1 MEKIWE
7 YISKN
12 KIIIKK
18 IILSDS
24 KTDVKKIIVHPI
36 ELKGEQKWQIE
47 KYVGAQVFHS
57 NVDFENLKT
66 LPFDDYKQITVE
78 ATGTTGVFSATKT
91 GYKLKEKQNN
101 IKQINLQHNKQKQYF
116 INEGDD
122 VPALVD
128 LGIFTRDGKIVSS
141 MYDKF
146 KQINKFIEIIDAS
159 LKNFSGQEITILD
172 FGCGK
177 SYLTFLIYYYFEKLR
192 KIKAKI
198 IGYDLKADVIEHCNQ
213 IAKKYG
219 YDGLQFVVSDVKSDK
234 LYNNKIDMVISLHA
248 CDTATDYAL
257 NFAIENH
264 VKYIFSV
271 PCCQHEVN
279 LSIAKAGDFDILLK
293 DGLFKERFSAL
304 LTDAIRT
311 EVLRS
316 VGYSVDVIEF
326 VDFAHSPKNVML
338 RATKNSTKKSY
349 QNLLNLKEKYKFKQ
363 TLIDLQCKG

>member
-128 LGIFTRDGKIVSS
+128 LGIFTRDGKIVAS

-159 LKNFSGQEITILD
+159 LKNFSGQEITILG

-177 SYLTFLIYYYFEKLR
+177 SYLTFLIYYYFEK
-192 KIKAKI
+192 
-198 IGYDLKADVIEHCNQ
+198 
-213 IAKKYG
+213 
-219 YDGLQFVVSDVKSDK
+219 
-234 LYNNKIDMVISLHA
+234 
-248 CDTATDYAL
+248 
-257 NFAIENH
+257 
-264 VKYIFSV
+264 
-271 PCCQHEVN
+271 
-279 LSIAKAGDFDILLK
+279 
-293 DGLFKERFSAL
+293 
-304 LTDAIRT
+304 
-311 EVLRS
+311 
-316 VGYSVDVIEF
+316 
-326 VDFAHSPKNVML
+326 
-338 RATKNSTKKSY
+338 
-349 QNLLNLKEKYKFKQ
+349 
-363 TLIDLQCKG
+363 